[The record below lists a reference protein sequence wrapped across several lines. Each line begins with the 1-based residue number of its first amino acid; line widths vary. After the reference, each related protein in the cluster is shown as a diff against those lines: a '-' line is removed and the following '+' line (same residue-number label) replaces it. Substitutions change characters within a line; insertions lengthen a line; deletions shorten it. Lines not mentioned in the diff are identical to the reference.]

1 MTGGKSYSLT
11 CTSSDGVFAA
21 DVQLLYKGRSWYLWT
36 GEVETDDDIEDLYIK
51 LPKDLSAYFEQVLQG
66 VKE

>member
-21 DVQLLYKGRSWYLWT
+21 DVQLLYKGRSWYLRT

-51 LPKDLSAYFEQVLQG
+51 LPKDLSAYFEQALQG